1 MKIANETKVGA
12 LGVVAITLLIL
23 GFNFLKGR
31 NLFSNSSRIYAKFEN
46 VAGLAPSNQVVI
58 NGLQIGT
65 VHDLRPLE
73 KSIDTILVTM
83 TMTKDVNIPDN
94 SVAVIKTPPLGT
106 TEIDIMLG
114 NSPNLLK
121 LGDTIATSVSPG
133 LFEGVMT
140 KMDPVLAQVT
150 LVMHS
155 LDSVLGKFS
164 QILDTRTKGNL
175 RDMIAA
181 LNQDAQGLTVTLH
194 RVNDLLD
201 KENGSVSK
209 TMDNLNSFTAN
220 LAKNNDTL
228 SATLHNLKR
237 ISDGMAAG
245 DIGHT
250 LRELDSSS
258 AALRSILTKVNNG
271 TGTAGAL
278 VNDRTLYNRLNA
290 TVRSLNT
297 LIDDLK
303 VHPKRYV
310 NISVFG
316 KKDKSAPLK
325 APLAQDSVQTGGAS
339 NQ

>member
-12 LGVVAITLLIL
+12 LGVVAIILLIL

-31 NLFSNSSRIYAKFEN
+31 NLLSNSSKIYAKFEN
-46 VAGLAPSNQVVI
+46 VAGLAPSNQVMI

-65 VHDLRPLE
+65 VTDLKPMH
-73 KSIDTILVTM
+73 KNIDTILVTM
-83 TMTKDVNIPDN
+83 TLIKDINIPDN
-94 SVAVIKTPPLGT
+94 SVAVIKSPPLGT
-106 TEIDIMLG
+106 TEVDIMLG
-114 NSPNLLK
+114 SSGTPLK

-133 LFEGVMT
+133 LFEGVMKT
-140 KMDPVLAQVT
+140 MDPVLAQVT

-181 LNQDAQGLTVTLH
+181 LNQDAQGLNVTLR
-194 RVNDLLD
+194 RVNELLE
-201 KENGSVSK
+201 KENGAVSK
-209 TMDNLNSFTAN
+209 TMDNLNSFTGN

-237 ISDGMAAG
+237 ISDGLAAG
-245 DIGHT
+245 NIGRT
-250 LRELDSSS
+250 LQQLDSST
-258 AALRSILTKVNNG
+258 AALKSILTKVNNG

-278 VNDRTLYNRLNA
+278 VNDKTLYNRLNA

-325 APLAQDSVQTGGAS
+325 APLAEDSVQTGAS
-339 NQ
+339 PNH